1 MVKYKLTCAT
11 AHKKDKQMITIYKNS
26 TTKQCAMQ
34 IVQALKR
41 VDKSNL
47 DVMHTVIVPDR
58 STLEMERLILQEIGG
73 SFNVQVLTFR
83 RLASRILP
91 KYEYL
96 SKQAGIMALA
106 GIIQD
111 NKRNLKCFTKGV
123 DSPGFVADMYDTISM
138 MKYCKIQP
146 SKLINDKLPT
156 SVRGKAEDIATL
168 YRAYLDYTQNR
179 FVDSADKLDL
189 LCDQLPNVQSVNNEL
204 DILEEGFGTD
214 EGVEVWVFAFLA
226 VVGAAFTARGGRIFR
241 SSAKRE
247 VELELVGEEGISHLR
262 ALVDSGN
269 LATEPISGRAVI
281 FASAESCREALGEE
295 MCTSLSTFSTDSVCT
310 SVMSKIRLVPSKSVT
325 GEGLLPALRFKDVRL
340 KKGRE
345 VKYLDVYIAFVG
357 AGSFGEYDAIISD
370 EAIV

>member
-1 MVKYKLTCAT
+1 MVVYGDL
-11 AHKKDKQMITIYKNS
+11 
-26 TTKQCAMQ
+26 
-34 IVQALKR
+34 LF
-41 VDKSNL
+41 
-47 DVMHTVIVPDR
+47 
-58 STLEMERLILQEIGG
+58 LINFSMDFLC
-73 SFNVQVLTFR
+73 F
-83 RLASRILP
+83 
-91 KYEYL
+91 YL
-96 SKQAGIMALA
+96 SCLLLH
-106 GIIQD
+106 
-111 NKRNLKCFTKGV
+111 R
-123 DSPGFVADMYDTISM
+123 
-138 MKYCKIQP
+138 
-146 SKLINDKLPT
+146 KLPT
-156 SVRGKAEDIATL
+156 ARAFAASCIGGAYSVLALFLKVGGVFAFAIDAAVLFLMCLCVYYSRGCKAFGIIKAALL
-168 YRAYLDYTQNR
+168 YFL
-179 FVDSADKLDL
+179 VSAL
-189 LCDQLPNVQSVNNEL
+189 LGGVMTSLFSLFNEL

-325 GEGLLPALRFKDVRL
+325 GEGLFPALRFKDVRL

>member
-1 MVKYKLTCAT
+1 
-11 AHKKDKQMITIYKNS
+11 MITIYKNS

-168 YRAYLDYTQNR
+168 YQAYLDYTQNR

-189 LCDQLPNVQSVNNEL
+189 LCDQLPNVQSVKDGYFYLCDFDNL
-204 DILEEGFGTD
+204 
-214 EGVEVWVFAFLA
+214 
-226 VVGAAFTARGGRIFR
+226 TAQ
-241 SSAKRE
+241 E
-247 VELELVGEEGISHLR
+247 
-262 ALVDSGN
+262 
-269 LATEPISGRAVI
+269 
-281 FASAESCREALGEE
+281 
-295 MCTSLSTFSTDSVCT
+295 
-310 SVMSKIRLVPSKSVT
+310 
-325 GEGLLPALRFKDVRL
+325 
-340 KKGRE
+340 
-345 VKYLDVYIAFVG
+345 
-357 AGSFGEYDAIISD
+357 
-370 EAIV
+370 